1 MFSDVNLI
9 WKTYQT
15 QILNESNN
23 PVFER
28 LLNGNSQ
35 ECNIIFGTIF
45 IRHHDPK
52 FNYTTKTPINVSVNI
67 PVTFLK
73 NNLNNPKRIKA
84 AVIRKVRQQLESNPN
99 VSISNNTIDMFF
111 HRTLSNIIRP
121 KQESTPGYEIVLNL
135 VNLVNQKPHQM
146 EFDF

>member
-35 ECNIIFGTIF
+35 EYNIIFGTIF

-84 AVIRKVRQQLESNPN
+84 AVIRKIRQHLESNPN
-99 VSISNNTIDMFF
+99 ASIPNNTIDMFF

-135 VNLVNQKPHQM
+135 VNQKPHQI